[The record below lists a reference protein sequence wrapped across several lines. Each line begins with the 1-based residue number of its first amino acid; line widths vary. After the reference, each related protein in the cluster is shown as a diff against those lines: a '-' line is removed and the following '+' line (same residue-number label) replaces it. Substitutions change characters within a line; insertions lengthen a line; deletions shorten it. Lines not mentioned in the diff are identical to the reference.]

1 MFSIISFNNVRT
13 SSMKKNPVMPYA
25 ALGVGLAVMLTVGLT
40 AIAGVV
46 EQPVVEVQLKADEE
60 AAMKAAPPAAPA
72 APPSEMAQREADV
85 SSEPEPMVG
94 SYEPSVEEK
103 IGLTQEQQLVTEAP
117 VSPFAGLSMAIP
129 YIAAAIV
136 GSAVFAVV
144 RKRAGF

>member
-13 SSMKKNPVMPYA
+13 SGMKKNPVMPYA

-46 EQPVVEVQLKADEE
+46 EQPVVEVQLKADEQ
-60 AAMKAAPPAAPA
+60 AAMKTAPPAAP
-72 APPSEMAQREADV
+72 PEMAQREADV
-85 SSEPEPMVG
+85 SSETEPMVG
-94 SYEPSVEEK
+94 SYEPSVEGK
-103 IGLTQEQQLVTEAP
+103 FGLTQEQQLVTEAP

>member
-13 SSMKKNPVMPYA
+13 SGMKKNPVMPYA

-60 AAMKAAPPAAPA
+60 AAMKTVPPAAPA
-72 APPSEMAQREADV
+72 VPPSEMAQREADV
-85 SSEPEPMVG
+85 SSEAAPMLG
-94 SYEPSVEEK
+94 SYESMEEEK
-103 IGLTQEQQLVTEAP
+103 FGLTQEQQLVTEVPA
-117 VSPFAGLSMAIP
+117 SPFAGLSVAIP

-136 GSAVFAVV
+136 GTAVFAVV

>member
-13 SSMKKNPVMPYA
+13 SGMKKNPVMPYA

-46 EQPVVEVQLKADEE
+46 EQPVVEVQLKADEQ

-72 APPSEMAQREADV
+72 APPEMAQREADV
-85 SSEPEPMVG
+85 SSEAEPMVG
-94 SYEPSVEEK
+94 FYEPSVEEK
-103 IGLTQEQQLVTEAP
+103 VGLTQEQQLVTEAP

-144 RKRAGF
+144 RKRVGF

>member
-13 SSMKKNPVMPYA
+13 SGMKKNPVMPYA

-46 EQPVVEVQLKADEE
+46 EQPVVEVQLKADEQ
-60 AAMKAAPPAAPA
+60 AAMKAAPPA

-94 SYEPSVEEK
+94 FYESSEEK
-103 IGLTQEQQLVTEAP
+103 FGLTQEQQLVTEAP